1 VDSRIVIGRDVKV
14 SGRITLTSS
23 EQSEIIIG
31 DGCLIAGGAS
41 FRTSDLH
48 SIVDAES
55 GTRLNPA
62 RPIRVGNRVWI
73 ANDVMVLKGSTIE
86 DGSIVG
92 VRAVVSGKIPKN
104 TVAAGVPAR
113 VVREGVTWSQDL
125 V

>member
-1 VDSRIVIGRDVKV
+1 
-14 SGRITLTSS
+14 
-23 EQSEIIIG
+23 
-31 DGCLIAGGAS
+31 
-41 FRTSDLH
+41 
-48 SIVDAES
+48 
-55 GTRLNPA
+55 
-62 RPIRVGNRVWI
+62 
-73 ANDVMVLKGSTIE
+73 MVLKGSTIE